1 MIKYTYSHPPDG
13 VSAPGLPGHS
23 VTSQLCYR
31 PIALPKGRARAI
43 LAGMKERRERLT
55 KILDLR
61 NDVQAQ
67 LVDAILND
75 EGIPHLVVSYRDPA
89 YSTIFQV
96 VRGWGHLEAPESYR
110 SQIEQI
116 LDDLENAETIR
127 DDDDDDGP
135 FND

>member
-1 MIKYTYSHPPDG
+1 M
-13 VSAPGLPGHS
+13 
-23 VTSQLCYR
+23 
-31 PIALPKGRARAI
+31 
-43 LAGMKERRERLT
+43 ERYE
-55 KILDLR
+55 KIVDLK

-67 LVDAILND
+67 LLDAILND

-89 YSTIFQV
+89 YSSIFQV

-116 LDDLENAETIR
+116 FEDLSNAETVP
-127 DDDDDDGP
+127 DDDFEDGP